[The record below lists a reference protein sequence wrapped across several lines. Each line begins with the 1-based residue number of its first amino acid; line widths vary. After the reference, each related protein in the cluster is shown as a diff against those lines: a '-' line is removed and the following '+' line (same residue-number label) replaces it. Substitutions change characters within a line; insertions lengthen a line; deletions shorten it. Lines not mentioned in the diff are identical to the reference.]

1 MRGIMRWFRNRG
13 ESTTVEAGEESERES
28 AACPSGSKRANDLVV
43 PRASGREGGD
53 GSMTKSKLI
62 EEVARQM
69 PGMSKRDVEIVVETI
84 FKAMTDALVRRD
96 RIEIRG
102 FGSFIAKKR
111 RAREGRNP
119 RKPDVK
125 VSVPQKHVPFFTCG
139 KELRE
144 RVNEL
149 TTSTPT

>member
-1 MRGIMRWFRNRG
+1 MPLRGR
-13 ESTTVEAGEESERES
+13 AGYQDD
-28 AACPSGSKRANDLVV
+28 GAN
-43 PRASGREGGD
+43 PG
-53 GSMTKSKLI
+53 MTKSQLV
-62 EEVARQM
+62 EAVARQM

-84 FKAMTDALVRRD
+84 FDSLTTALVRLE

-102 FGSFIAKKR
+102 FGSFIAKER

-119 RKPDVK
+119 RQPDVK

-144 RVNEL
+144 RVKETL
-149 TTSTPT
+149 PASRQG

>member
-1 MRGIMRWFRNRG
+1 
-13 ESTTVEAGEESERES
+13 
-28 AACPSGSKRANDLVV
+28 
-43 PRASGREGGD
+43 
-53 GSMTKSKLI
+53 MTKSKLI
-62 EEVARQM
+62 EEVARQL

-84 FKAMTDALVRRD
+84 FKSLTDALVRRD

-102 FGSFIAKKR
+102 FGSFVAKKR

-144 RVNEL
+144 RVNQL
-149 TTSTPT
+149 TDGAAASVV

>member
-1 MRGIMRWFRNRG
+1 
-13 ESTTVEAGEESERES
+13 
-28 AACPSGSKRANDLVV
+28 
-43 PRASGREGGD
+43 
-53 GSMTKSKLI
+53 MTKSKLI
-62 EEVARQM
+62 EEVAKAL
-69 PGMSKRDVEIVVETI
+69 PGMSKRDVEIVVDTI

-96 RIEIRG
+96 RVEIRG

-144 RVNEL
+144 RVNLL
-149 TTSTPT
+149 TSGESAQP

>member
-1 MRGIMRWFRNRG
+1 
-13 ESTTVEAGEESERES
+13 
-28 AACPSGSKRANDLVV
+28 
-43 PRASGREGGD
+43 
-53 GSMTKSKLI
+53 MTKSELV
-62 EEVARQM
+62 EEVARQV
-69 PGMSKRDVEIVVETI
+69 PGMSKRDVEIVVDTI
-84 FKAMTDALVRRD
+84 FDALTQALVRRD

-119 RKPDVK
+119 RKPEVK

-144 RVNEL
+144 RVNTL
-149 TTSTPT
+149 TAAASKSSSSTSSPA

>member
-1 MRGIMRWFRNRG
+1 
-13 ESTTVEAGEESERES
+13 
-28 AACPSGSKRANDLVV
+28 
-43 PRASGREGGD
+43 
-53 GSMTKSKLI
+53 MTKSELV
-62 EEVARQM
+62 EEVARQV

-84 FKAMTDALVRRD
+84 FDALTQALVRRD

-119 RKPDVK
+119 RKPEVK

-144 RVNEL
+144 RVNTL
-149 TTSTPT
+149 TAAAAKSSTPTSSPA

>member
-1 MRGIMRWFRNRG
+1 
-13 ESTTVEAGEESERES
+13 V
-28 AACPSGSKRANDLVV
+28 
-43 PRASGREGGD
+43 
-53 GSMTKSKLI
+53 TKSKLI
-62 EEVARQM
+62 EEVAKAL
-69 PGMSKRDVEIVVETI
+69 PGMSKRDVEIVVDTI

-96 RIEIRG
+96 RVEIRG

-119 RKPDVK
+119 RKPEVK

-144 RVNEL
+144 RVNLL
-149 TTSTPT
+149 TNADATPST

>member
-1 MRGIMRWFRNRG
+1 
-13 ESTTVEAGEESERES
+13 
-28 AACPSGSKRANDLVV
+28 
-43 PRASGREGGD
+43 
-53 GSMTKSKLI
+53 MTKSKLI
-62 EEVARQM
+62 EEVAKQL
-69 PGMSKRDVEIVVETI
+69 PGISKRDVELVVETI
-84 FKAMTDALVRRD
+84 LKSMTDALVRRD

-119 RKPDVK
+119 RRRDVR

-144 RVNEL
+144 RVNQL
-149 TTSTPT
+149 TDGDAAGEG

>member
-1 MRGIMRWFRNRG
+1 MARASSRAAGLRPSAVSWQPSKNINRFG
-13 ESTTVEAGEESERES
+13 DL
-28 AACPSGSKRANDLVV
+28 PSGRRPGYQQAG
-43 PRASGREGGD
+43 AF
-53 GSMTKSKLI
+53 MTKSELV
-62 EEVARQM
+62 EEVARQV
-69 PGMSKRDVEIVVETI
+69 PGMSKRDVEIVVDTI
-84 FKAMTDALVRRD
+84 FDSLTQALVRRD

-144 RVNEL
+144 RVNTL
-149 TTSTPT
+149 TTSAIAASAPTSTSP

>member
-1 MRGIMRWFRNRG
+1 
-13 ESTTVEAGEESERES
+13 
-28 AACPSGSKRANDLVV
+28 
-43 PRASGREGGD
+43 
-53 GSMTKSKLI
+53 MTKSELV
-62 EEVARQM
+62 EEVAAKV

-84 FKAMTDALVRRD
+84 FRSMTDALVRHD

-102 FGSFIAKKR
+102 FGSFIAKQR

-119 RKPDVK
+119 RRPEVK

-144 RVNEL
+144 RVNRL
-149 TTSTPT
+149 PSPTTGQPPATSPTAAGS

>member
-1 MRGIMRWFRNRG
+1 
-13 ESTTVEAGEESERES
+13 
-28 AACPSGSKRANDLVV
+28 
-43 PRASGREGGD
+43 
-53 GSMTKSKLI
+53 MTKSELI
-62 EEVARQM
+62 EEVARQV
-69 PGMSKRDVEIVVETI
+69 PGLSKRDVEIVVETI
-84 FKAMTDALVRRD
+84 FETMTDALVRRD

-119 RKPDVK
+119 RRPEIK

-149 TTSTPT
+149 TGSSAGDDER

>member
-1 MRGIMRWFRNRG
+1 
-13 ESTTVEAGEESERES
+13 
-28 AACPSGSKRANDLVV
+28 
-43 PRASGREGGD
+43 
-53 GSMTKSKLI
+53 MTKSKLI
-62 EEVARQM
+62 EEVAKQM

-84 FKAMTDALVRRD
+84 FRSMTDALVRRD
-96 RIEIRG
+96 RVEIRG

-119 RKPDVK
+119 RRPEVR

-144 RVNEL
+144 RVNLL
-149 TTSTPT
+149 TAPSA

>member
-1 MRGIMRWFRNRG
+1 
-13 ESTTVEAGEESERES
+13 
-28 AACPSGSKRANDLVV
+28 
-43 PRASGREGGD
+43 
-53 GSMTKSKLI
+53 MTKSELV
-62 EEVARQM
+62 EEVARQV
-69 PGMSKRDVEIVVETI
+69 PGMSKRDVEIVVDTI
-84 FKAMTDALVRRD
+84 FESLTQALVRRD

-119 RKPDVK
+119 RKPEVK

-144 RVNEL
+144 RVNTL
-149 TTSTPT
+149 TTNATKPAASTSTSP

>member
-1 MRGIMRWFRNRG
+1 
-13 ESTTVEAGEESERES
+13 V
-28 AACPSGSKRANDLVV
+28 
-43 PRASGREGGD
+43 
-53 GSMTKSKLI
+53 TKSKLI
-62 EEVARQM
+62 EEVAKAL
-69 PGMSKRDVEIVVETI
+69 PGMSKRDVEIVVDTI

-96 RIEIRG
+96 RVEIRG

-144 RVNEL
+144 RVNLL
-149 TTSTPT
+149 TSGESAQP

>member
-1 MRGIMRWFRNRG
+1 
-13 ESTTVEAGEESERES
+13 
-28 AACPSGSKRANDLVV
+28 
-43 PRASGREGGD
+43 
-53 GSMTKSKLI
+53 MTKSKLI
-62 EEVARQM
+62 EEVARQL
-69 PGMSKRDVEIVVETI
+69 PGMSKRDVEIIVETI
-84 FKAMTDALVRRD
+84 FKSLTDALIRRD

-102 FGSFIAKKR
+102 FGSFVAKKR

-144 RVNEL
+144 RVNQL
-149 TTSTPT
+149 TAGAADFAPATDG

>member
-1 MRGIMRWFRNRG
+1 
-13 ESTTVEAGEESERES
+13 
-28 AACPSGSKRANDLVV
+28 
-43 PRASGREGGD
+43 
-53 GSMTKSKLI
+53 MTKSELI

-69 PGMSKRDVEIVVETI
+69 PGLPKRDVEIVVETI
-84 FKAMTDALVRRD
+84 LETMCDALVQRD

-119 RKPDVK
+119 RRPEIK

-144 RVNEL
+144 RVNGL
-149 TTSTPT
+149 TSTTKPDGA

>member
-1 MRGIMRWFRNRG
+1 
-13 ESTTVEAGEESERES
+13 
-28 AACPSGSKRANDLVV
+28 
-43 PRASGREGGD
+43 
-53 GSMTKSKLI
+53 MTKSKLI
-62 EEVARQM
+62 EEVARLM

-84 FKAMTDALVRRD
+84 FQTMTDALVRRD

-144 RVNEL
+144 RANEL
-149 TTSTPT
+149 TTSSAP

>member
-1 MRGIMRWFRNRG
+1 LPR
-13 ESTTVEAGEESERES
+13 S
-28 AACPSGSKRANDLVV
+28 
-43 PRASGREGGD
+43 RASGYDRK
-53 GSMTKSKLI
+53 GSLRAVTAERVRRQRQGTDDDDAGVLPMTKSELI
-62 EEVARQM
+62 EEVARQVH
-69 PGMSKRDVEIVVETI
+69 GLSKRDIEIVVETI
-84 FKAMTDALVRRD
+84 FETMTDALVRRD

-119 RKPDVK
+119 RRPEIK
-125 VSVPQKHVPFFTCG
+125 VSVPQKFVPFFTCG

-149 TTSTPT
+149 TTSTTSGA

>member
-1 MRGIMRWFRNRG
+1 
-13 ESTTVEAGEESERES
+13 
-28 AACPSGSKRANDLVV
+28 
-43 PRASGREGGD
+43 
-53 GSMTKSKLI
+53 MTKSELI
-62 EEVARQM
+62 EEVARQV
-69 PGMSKRDVEIVVETI
+69 PGLSKRDIEIVVETI
-84 FKAMTDALVRRD
+84 FDAMSDALVRRD

-119 RKPDVK
+119 RRPEIRVR
-125 VSVPQKHVPFFTCG
+125 VPQKHVPFFTCG

-149 TTSTPT
+149 TVHDTGATVDDDER